1 MKSKRSLS
9 ILNSTPR
16 RNKLTLENE
25 EIQALYKNSDKIEAD
40 YNILLSE
47 IDKLNLEIKEQDDL
61 VTEAERKIEDTKM
74 LMAKALEIEKNT
86 TEKYNHAM
94 KEEKEIVDDI
104 VRSETFNFL
113 LRESIHSFSLFK
125 DYFTENENIWYDS
138 HIKIEKFNNI
148 SIERI
153 DPEEEK
159 LQGKIK
165 QFWVDTILHDN
176 MFKYFMT
183 SIKFIKQRLLYL
195 FDYVWKEKS
204 LWSNTRE
211 NKLKIVMILLNKSY
225 EIFEGI
231 MESIQLKIENQNG
244 SSFDISLFQC
254 GEGTYDNL
262 NYKFTSLNCYLV
274 SV

>member
-1 MKSKRSLS
+1 M
-9 ILNSTPR
+9 NSTPR

-25 EIQALYKNSDKIEAD
+25 EIQALYKNSDKIETD

-125 DYFTENENIWYDS
+125 DYFTENENTWYDS

-254 GEGTYDNL
+254 GEGIYDNL
-262 NYKFTSLNCYLV
+262 NDKFSGLNCNLI